1 MNKNKFEKLLYLFF
15 LIAIFA
21 PAISFAVEIPNPLVS
36 DDFKVLIDRLISLV
50 FTIGLALAPISIIIA
65 GILFMTAQGEPG
77 KIETAKNII
86 KWTFIGLLILLCSR
100 AIVELIKTTVQVKK

>member
-1 MNKNKFEKLLYLFF
+1 MKIEKLFYVIL
-15 LIAIFA
+15 LIVIFA
-21 PAISFAVEIPNPLVS
+21 PAISFAVKIENPLTT
-36 DDFKVLIDRLISLV
+36 DDFQTLITRIISLV

-86 KWTFIGLLILLCSR
+86 KWTFIGLIILICSQ
-100 AIVELIKTTVQVKK
+100 AIVTLIKTTVGVK